1 MPEFERTEDLL
12 NFFDKIRVIVKY
24 LDLLK
29 EKRIST
35 EAAENFV
42 NNIKKDIKS
51 LLYRFDDLSITEEGL
66 DTLLRNQMIYNLQI
80 SFYLLGEACY
90 RDIAGKSVI
99 NIIEDAVLTDKVTWR
114 DLRISKEAFYSI
126 RRHIIKT

>member
-1 MPEFERTEDLL
+1 MPEFERTEYLL

-80 SFYLLGEACY
+80 SFYLLGEPWY

-99 NIIEDAVLTDKVTWR
+99 NKIEDAVLTDKVTWR